1 MRDRTKVGGRKKDRG
16 ERQSQGKK
24 DRHRREERK
33 DRGERQSQGRRKK
46 GKTEVRDRAKVGGR
60 KERQR

>member
-1 MRDRTKVGGRKKDRG
+1 MRDRAKVGGR
-16 ERQSQGKK
+16 
-24 DRHRREERK
+24 RK